1 MMLTRLA
8 KLSLALYL
16 ADDIDKLI
24 NKKSFTLFN
33 NDLV

>member
-1 MMLTRLA
+1 MILTRLA
-8 KLSLALYL
+8 KLSLDL
-16 ADDIDKLI
+16 ADDIGELI